1 MTKSSVKDWVFGA
14 KKTIFK
20 AYFED
25 KQKEFIII
33 ADEFLP
39 MINLVFCEGGAVFWL
54 ILELAFW
61 IVSF

>member
-39 MINLVFCEGGAVFWL
+39 MINLVFCEGGGGRYFD
-54 ILELAFW
+54 
-61 IVSF
+61 